1 MLTELQRE
9 FAPLLRVRGWVVDE
23 LVEMC
28 CCSERGGGV
37 KRSSSIHGMCHCAA
51 RGRRASRIEIRL
63 REPRDHAQFMDYE
76 NYIVGTM
83 CHELAHIVHGNHSA
97 DFYKLME
104 NLRTQF
110 DETRLSAGADGRG
123 TFAGEGQKADPNR
136 HNPPADPRTA
146 RRLGA
151 AAAEKRMQ
159 RARLMGPPGGGYR
172 LGGGGA
178 TNSAVS
184 SAPSWRHMSPREAAA
199 AAAERRRRDDSWC
212 HREGSVSSAVPP
224 QEPTEADS
232 SSALS
237 SRERGGPKA
246 ANTFSSSSANSLPGR
261 KRQRPSSSS
270 SVQGKKKG
278 GAAVVVD
285 LTSDEDG
292 CESSTSPRSGS
303 GGTSTSAHG
312 GDSGATEDTEE
323 GDVGWQCPS
332 CTLKNPPLALACGA
346 CLQER
351 PCSFV
356 L

>member
-9 FAPLLRVRGWVVDE
+9 FAPLLRIRGWVVDE

-37 KRSSSIHGMCHCAA
+37 QRSSSIHGMCHCAA

-63 REPRDHAQFMDYE
+63 REPCAHAQFMDYE

-110 DETRLSAGADGRG
+110 DETRVLAGADGRG

-136 HNPPADPRTA
+136 HNPPADPRIA

-159 RARLMGPPGGGYR
+159 RARLMGPPGGCR
-172 LGGGGA
+172 LGGGGTTNGA
-178 TNSAVS
+178 T
-184 SAPSWRHMSPREAAA
+184 SAPSWRHMNPREAAA

-212 HREGSVSSAVPP
+212 HRERSVSSAVPL
-224 QEPTEADS
+224 QESTKADS
-232 SSALS
+232 SNALS
-237 SRERGGPKA
+237 SRERGEPKA
-246 ANTFSSSSANSLPGR
+246 ANKFSLSSANSLSGR

-270 SVQGKKKG
+270 SVQGKEG
-278 GAAVVVD
+278 GAAVVD
-285 LTSDEDG
+285 LTSDDDDCG
-292 CESSTSPRSGS
+292 SSTSPCSGS
-303 GGTSTSAHG
+303 GSTSTSAHG
-312 GDSGATEDTEE
+312 GDTATKDTE
-323 GDVGWQCPS
+323 GDLGWQCPS

>member
-159 RARLMGPPGGGYR
+159 RARLMGPPGGYR

-184 SAPSWRHMSPREAAA
+184 SAPSWRHLSPREAAA